1 MYMSTSLLKGGAR
14 ASVVIAVALA
24 LSAAIANAA
33 TPSASLTLKPTS
45 TELSSALKALPTA
58 FEQQDDLPETTPVIR
73 PKEAFLR
80 WNSALPDKRLL
91 ALLHVRFSGVTN
103 AYCRLVTLSAGL
115 KDPVLVKAPAQANYD
130 DCVRTSEPV
139 YVDLNGDNVDD
150 VVFGAEVKS
159 NRYSSNV
166 EVPVVYLSSPSAQG
180 GYCYSDTASRQL
192 EPADLT
198 NAKTI
203 QAKMKREGERLGRDL
218 LRCGS
223 R

>member
-1 MYMSTSLLKGGAR
+1 MYMSTSLLRGHVK
-14 ASVVIAVALA
+14 ASVVISAALA
-24 LSAAIANAA
+24 FSTAIANAA
-33 TPSASLTLKPTS
+33 TPSTPPTLKPTS
-45 TELSSALKALPTA
+45 AELLAAFKALPAA
-58 FEQQDDLPETTPVIR
+58 FQQQDDLPEAAPVLK

-103 AYCRLVTLSAGL
+103 AYCRLVTLSADL
-115 KDPVLVKAPAQANYD
+115 KDPVLVKVPSQANYD
-130 DCVRTSEPV
+130 DCARTSEPV
-139 YVDLNGDNVDD
+139 YVDLNADGVDD
-150 VVFGAEVKS
+150 VVFAADVKS
-159 NRYSSNV
+159 NRYPSNV

-180 GYCYSDTASRQL
+180 GYCYSDAASRQL

-198 NAKTI
+198 NARTI
-203 QAKMKREGERLGRDL
+203 QAKIQREGERLGRDL